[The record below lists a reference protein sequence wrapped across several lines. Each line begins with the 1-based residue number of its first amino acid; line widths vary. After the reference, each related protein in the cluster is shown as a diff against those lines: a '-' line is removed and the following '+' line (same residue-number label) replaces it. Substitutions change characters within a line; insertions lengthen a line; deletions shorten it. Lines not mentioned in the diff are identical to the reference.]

1 MDEIRQDAA
10 LAAARRPWRGGG
22 PQAGQPGGSR
32 WDAHPDLRVS
42 DAERDAVVT
51 ELSEHFQQGR
61 LDQAEF
67 DERVTRALSA
77 RTGRDLGGLLADLPP
92 AREQSSA
99 PQPGTRLPRP
109 LIVVPLLAA
118 AILIAGAAAGGW
130 VLWPL
135 WWLLPIM
142 LVRFGW
148 WHRGWR
154 RRQWQ

>member
-1 MDEIRQDAA
+1 MHVLAHGWQALEAVRVRLFRAFPSHGAA
-10 LAAARRPWRGGG
+10 GASFGRAGGRVRVG
-22 PQAGQPGGSR
+22 PC
-32 WDAHPDLRVS
+32 RV
-42 DAERDAVVT
+42 
-51 ELSEHFQQGR
+51 
-61 LDQAEF
+61 
-67 DERVTRALSA
+67 
-77 RTGRDLGGLLADLPP
+77 
-92 AREQSSA
+92 
-99 PQPGTRLPRP
+99 RP

-154 RRQWQ
+154 RRQWH